1 LLAAPTRE
9 LKPTRPGSRRIVVDW
24 DSQLRKLKLS
34 SHEKGGLGAV
44 GGATGVAA
52 LAVIGAKSSALPVAA
67 KAVFGGASKASSAL
81 LAKLST
87 RLAAPVASKAVATT
101 TSAGAG
107 AAAGTAVGGP
117 LGGAVGAL
125 TGIGFD
131 LAVNKTVELVERPE
145 FEADVHR
152 AVAATY
158 GEWREA
164 VERSLQDAV
173 GIWFGDSIQLL
184 RSFDELR
191 PATSDRGIGGIG

>member
-1 LLAAPTRE
+1 MRRSGL
-9 LKPTRPGSRRIVVDW
+9 RPP
-24 DSQLRKLKLS
+24 
-34 SHEKGGLGAV
+34 
-44 GGATGVAA
+44 ATM
-52 LAVIGAKSSALPVAA
+52 PVAA
-67 KAVFGGASKASSAL
+67 KAVFGGASKASSSAL

-101 TSAGAG
+101 TTAGTG

-117 LGGAVGAL
+117 FGGAVGAL

-173 GIWFGDSIQLL
+173 GIWFGDTIQLL
-184 RSFDELR
+184 KSFDELQ

>member
-1 LLAAPTRE
+1 MVLTGNPQRC
-9 LKPTRPGSRRIVVDW
+9 PSRPEQSP
-24 DSQLRKLKLS
+24 
-34 SHEKGGLGAV
+34 GGLQGEQCTARQAV
-44 GGATGVAA
+44 A
-52 LAVIGAKSSALPVAA
+52 
-67 KAVFGGASKASSAL
+67 
-81 LAKLST
+81 
-87 RLAAPVASKAVATT
+87 RLAAPVASKALATT
-101 TSAGAG
+101 TSAGTG
-107 AAAGTAVGGP
+107 AVAGTTIDGP

-173 GIWFGDSIQLL
+173 GIWFGDTVQLL
-184 RSFDELR
+184 RSFDELQ
-191 PATSDRGIGGIG
+191 PATSDRGIEGIG